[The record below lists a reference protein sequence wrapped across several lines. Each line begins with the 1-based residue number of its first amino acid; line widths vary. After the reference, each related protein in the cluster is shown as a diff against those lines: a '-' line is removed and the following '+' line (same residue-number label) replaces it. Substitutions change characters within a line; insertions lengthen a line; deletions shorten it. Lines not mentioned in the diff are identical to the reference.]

1 MSLVPNSHH
10 DDAAQALLQI
20 SRSKPSHL
28 ECRAASE
35 VLARVILQRNGSVVP
50 SSSLKQK
57 KKQRSL
63 LLTSSSSSSSSSR
76 NQFQL
81 EFCPANA
88 STAFLPPEA
97 LYGSS
102 DPSSL
107 SRRAISGGEFTICV
121 MSFVCVHIYYAP
133 LIHSFKPSVG
143 SVPLLK
149 KQRRGKKAS
158 SSRGGKYVI
167 LSSFVCVHIMCL
179 YFTHDI

>member
-10 DDAAQALLQI
+10 DDAAQALLTLKNEQ
-20 SRSKPSHL
+20 PSHL

-63 LLTSSSSSSSSSR
+63 LLTSSSSSSR

-81 EFCPANA
+81 EFFPANA
-88 STAFLPPEA
+88 SAAFLPPEA

-107 SRRAISGGEFTICV
+107 SRRAISGGELLFMMCH
-121 MSFVCVHIYYAP
+121 MSFVCAQY
-133 LIHSFKPSVG
+133 LFIHALSCHVT
-143 SVPLLK
+143 LLN
-149 KQRRGKKAS
+149 QQWDLFH
-158 SSRGGKYVI
+158 Y
-167 LSSFVCVHIMCL
+167 
-179 YFTHDI
+179 

>member
-10 DDAAQALLQI
+10 DDAAQALLTLKNEQ
-20 SRSKPSHL
+20 PSHL

-50 SSSLKQK
+50 SSSSSLKQK

-63 LLTSSSSSSSSSR
+63 LLTSSSSSSR

-81 EFCPANA
+81 EFFPANA
-88 STAFLPPEA
+88 SAAFLPPEA

-107 SRRAISGGEFTICV
+107 SRRAISGGELLFMMCH
-121 MSFVCVHIYYAP
+121 MSFVCAQYLLYALSCP
-133 LIHSFKPSVG
+133 VT
-143 SVPLLK
+143 LLN
-149 KQRRGKKAS
+149 QQWDLFH
-158 SSRGGKYVI
+158 Y
-167 LSSFVCVHIMCL
+167 
-179 YFTHDI
+179 

>member
-1 MSLVPNSHH
+1 MLSTTTKNCILLFFVNSHNFDCNPCTDKMSLVPNSNH
-10 DDAAQALLQI
+10 DDAAQALLTLKNEQ
-20 SRSKPSHL
+20 PSHL

-63 LLTSSSSSSSSSR
+63 LLTSSSSSSR

-81 EFCPANA
+81 EFFPANA
-88 STAFLPPEA
+88 SAAFLPPEA

-107 SRRAISGGEFTICV
+107 SRRAISGGELLFMMCH
-121 MSFVCVHIYYAP
+121 MSFVYAQY
-133 LIHSFKPSVG
+133 
-143 SVPLLK
+143 LLY
-149 KQRRGKKAS
+149 A
-158 SSRGGKYVI
+158 
-167 LSSFVCVHIMCL
+167 LSCPVTLLNQQWDLFH
-179 YFTHDI
+179 Y

>member
-10 DDAAQALLQI
+10 DDAAQALLTLKNEQ
-20 SRSKPSHL
+20 PSHL

-35 VLARVILQRNGSVVP
+35 VLARVILQRNGSQVVP
-50 SSSLKQK
+50 TSSLKQK
-57 KKQRSL
+57 KKQQSL
-63 LLTSSSSSSSSSR
+63 TSSSSSSSSR

-107 SRRAISGGEFTICV
+107 SRRAISGGELLFMMCH
-121 MSFVCVHIYYAP
+121 MSFVCAHLFI
-133 LIHSFKPSVG
+133 
-143 SVPLLK
+143 VPHALL
-149 KQRRGKKAS
+149 
-158 SSRGGKYVI
+158 
-167 LSSFVCVHIMCL
+167 LLF
-179 YFTHDI
+179 